1 MVKLRPPPVGLDG
14 GYEQRYRLALVE
26 VYARGKPWG
35 RAIVLGPL
43 VFDKWEK
50 RVYLVFQNHLQK
62 LLLIM
67 KMKAFVI
74 MASLFAGAALMFQG
88 CNKCDVS
95 GTVDFAAD
103 KQYVALTYLV
113 DSSGANYNTIWRQSQ
128 IGVLFNDNG
137 GKGQFVSMSEDI
149 SDGVIGPFTYS
160 FGVPDAATKGVLK
173 HFVYVIQKDSF
184 GSDTVEVKFLPAVDE
199 CREYWALIEYYRNG
213 ELLPEYS
220 NKEIAEIEIRE

>member
-1 MVKLRPPPVGLDG
+1 M
-14 GYEQRYRLALVE
+14 
-26 VYARGKPWG
+26 GKKTIFEFP
-35 RAIVLGPL
+35 
-43 VFDKWEK
+43 
-50 RVYLVFQNHLQK
+50 NHLQNY
-62 LLLIM
+62 LLIM

-103 KQYVALTYLV
+103 KQYVALTYLI
-113 DSSGANYNTIWRQSQ
+113 DSTGANFNTIWRQSQ

-137 GKGQFVSMSEDI
+137 GKGSFVPMSEDI
-149 SDGVIGPFTYS
+149 SDGKIGPFTYS
-160 FGVPDAATKGVLK
+160 FGVPDLAVKGVLK
-173 HFVYVIQKDSF
+173 HYVYVIQKDSF
-184 GSDTVEVKFLPAVDE
+184 GADTLEVKFLPAVDE

-213 ELLPEYS
+213 ELLPEFS